1 MVTLQKNKEAACYR
15 NKVVKNWEAISLI
28 FLKDYAT
35 SEDESTGA
43 DDAQEIALKSAE
55 DVRELV
61 QNSPST
67 SGPNS
72 QDQGGTPTSTRPNQ
86 QGRRTK
92 RFKTDDALFSM
103 SGNIRNSFQISMSP
117 NESLVEPANASPKEI
132 FATLQEIPNLE
143 RGDLLRAYC
152 ILTSND
158 RKFECLVALPM
169 DMRKDWLMMEI
180 GKK

>member
-1 MVTLQKNKEAACYR
+1 
-15 NKVVKNWEAISLI
+15 
-28 FLKDYAT
+28 
-35 SEDESTGA
+35 
-43 DDAQEIALKSAE
+43 
-55 DVRELV
+55 
-61 QNSPST
+61 
-67 SGPNS
+67 
-72 QDQGGTPTSTRPNQ
+72 
-86 QGRRTK
+86 
-92 RFKTDDALFSM
+92 
-103 SGNIRNSFQISMSP
+103 MSP